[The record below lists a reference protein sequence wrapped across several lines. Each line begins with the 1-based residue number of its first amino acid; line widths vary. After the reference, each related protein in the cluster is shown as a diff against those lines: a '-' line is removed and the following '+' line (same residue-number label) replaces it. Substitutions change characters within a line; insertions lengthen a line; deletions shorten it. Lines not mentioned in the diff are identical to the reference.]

1 MFSSDSKPYSEFNA
15 KTDKNLLLEHILNS
29 IGTSEKPGKKLW
41 LYQAS
46 LDFTEDAFQKN
57 LGNGMPSLQF
67 L

>member
-1 MFSSDSKPYSEFNA
+1 MFSSDNDPYSEFNA
-15 KTDKNLLLEHILNS
+15 KTDKKLLLKHILNS
-29 IGTSEKPGKKLW
+29 IGTSEKPGKQSW

-57 LGNGMPSLQF
+57 LGNGMPSSQF